1 MSDLEEGIKYLEKYN
16 NVRIDNELTGFQ
28 AFRALMNITMP
39 IDLSTDFYRLQDKII
54 HDEYEKKK
62 IVLLDTLIPF
72 NKSLYL
78 YKGDI
83 TILKVSAIVNACNSK
98 LLGCFHPLHNCV
110 DNAIHSY
117 AGLQV
122 RRDLMK
128 IMEIQNYDEPTGECK
143 VTYGYNLPSKYI
155 FHTVGPIVNGV
166 VTANAKNE
174 LSNCYKNALK
184 MAIKMQLDSIAF
196 PCIST
201 GIYSF
206 PNELAAEIAIKTVKD
221 YLKENNSKL
230 KVVFVVYKDIDYL
243 LYERKIKYD
252 N

>member
-16 NVRIDNELTGFQ
+16 NVRIDNKLNGFQ

-39 IDLSTDFYRLQDKII
+39 IDLSAYFYRLQDKII
-54 HDEYEKKK
+54 QDEYKKKK
-62 IVLLDTLIPF
+62 IVMLDTLIPF

-83 TILKVSAIVNACNSK
+83 TLLKVSAIVNACNSK

-128 IMEIQNYDEPTGECK
+128 IMEIQNHDETNGKCK
-143 VTYGYNLPSKYI
+143 VTNGYNLPSKYI

-166 VTANAKNE
+166 ITANAKND
-174 LSNCYKNALK
+174 LSNCYKSSLQMALK
-184 MAIKMQLDSIAF
+184 MKLDSIAF

-206 PNELAAEIAIKTVKD
+206 PNDIAAKIAIKSVKE
-221 YLKENNSKL
+221 YIKENNSKL

-243 LYERKIKYD
+243 LYGSEIKYD